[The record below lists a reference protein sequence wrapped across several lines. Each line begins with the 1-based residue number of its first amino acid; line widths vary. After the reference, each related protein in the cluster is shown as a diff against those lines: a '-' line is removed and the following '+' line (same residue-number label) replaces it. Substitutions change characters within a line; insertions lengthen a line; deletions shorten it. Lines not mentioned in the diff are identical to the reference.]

1 MPQTSGTTASLLSVH
16 FTSDGRQGWTV
27 GNGRTN
33 LHTTDGGSTWTPQIS
48 STSVGLAL
56 ASVYFTP
63 DGRQGWT
70 VGGNGTILHTTDGG
84 AAWMP
89 QTSGTTASLLSVHFT
104 SDGRQGWVVGGGTI
118 FLTTHSNISTGS
130 SITTLEVVGGGT
142 ILHTTDGGTTWT
154 PQSSGT
160 TASLESAHFTSD
172 GRQGWIVGDGGTLLH
187 TADGGQTWRSPVAAP
202 LRRPAPWYYLV
213 GWLLPLALL
222 FVASQQRQDDR
233 RMEEESVADRLVSD
247 RPLEAGDPD
256 PLGFSAIAQGLSRF
270 LRNEKTQPPL
280 TIAITGEWGTGKSS
294 LMNLLKADLERYG
307 FRPVWFN
314 AWYHQQEDQ
323 LLAALLENVRAQG
336 VPPWWHPAS
345 WGFRVRLLWARGWR
359 HWGLFLVLLAIST
372 SSFGYFIAHPQTI
385 GEALQQVRQWL
396 DALIT
401 SGNGS
406 PSPAGTDSKSLFT
419 LFGSVLTFLFALKK
433 GLTAFGVDPAVLLAS
448 ASDSARVR
456 DLGAQASF
464 RHKFAEQ
471 FRDVT
476 RALHPRTML
485 ILIDDLD
492 RCRPEKVLEVLEAIN
507 FLVASGE
514 CYVVMGMALERV
526 ERCVGLGFKDV
537 AEELM
542 DMNESDQVAA
552 SVSEEGKKKRAAF
565 ARQYLEKLINI
576 EVPVPTPT
584 SGQTTQLVTAETPF
598 SRTANAWTWPL
609 TTTTTRLSRYVPWLL
624 LLFILTGSFWLGV
637 RFDMSPEEPP
647 PPPVSKPGGPI
658 SPTAGEGIKDPPPP
672 INPPTAGIVRPSGKG
687 EFIPG
692 QSSRPATWPV
702 ITPLIL
708 MLVVVAWIAWKK
720 QEEVVV
726 KDSPE
731 FVEALKIWLPVI
743 TAKQNTP
750 RSVKRFLNRV
760 HYLAMLQR
768 PQGETIK
775 STTSLFSRI
784 FQTNGAPQTNGT
796 IAQDKVNIPESVL
809 VALSALHHSYALQI
823 QQGNGFLPGVNTIIK
838 EEQTWRRGKTDRDI
852 RPVQQA
858 SEEH

>member
-1 MPQTSGTTASLLSVH
+1 VH
-16 FTSDGRQGWTV
+16 FTP
-27 GNGRTN
+27 N
-33 LHTTDGGSTWTPQIS
+33 
-48 STSVGLAL
+48 
-56 ASVYFTP
+56 
-63 DGRQGWT
+63 
-70 VGGNGTILHTTDGG
+70 
-84 AAWMP
+84 
-89 QTSGTTASLLSVHFT
+89 
-104 SDGRQGWVVGGGTI
+104 GRQGWVVGDGG
-118 FLTTHSNISTGS
+118 L
-130 SITTLEVVGGGT
+130 
-142 ILHTTDGGTTWT
+142 ILHTTDGGTTWFSQARNERVEGEET
-154 PQSSGT
+154 
-160 TASLESAHFTSD
+160 
-172 GRQGWIVGDGGTLLH
+172 RNYRIW
-187 TADGGQTWRSPVAAP
+187 
-202 LRRPAPWYYLV
+202 PAPWYYFL

-222 FVASQQRQDDR
+222 FVVPQQRQDDTP
-233 RMEEESVADRLVSD
+233 EEESVADRLVSD

-256 PLGFSAIAQGLSRF
+256 PLGFGAIAQGLSRF
-270 LRNEKTQPPL
+270 LRNDKTQPPL

-314 AWYHQQEDQ
+314 AWHHQQEDQ

-385 GEALQQVRQWL
+385 GEALQQVRQWI
-396 DALIT
+396 DALI
-401 SGNGS
+401 SWGNGS

-419 LFGSVLTFLFALKK
+419 LFGSVITSLFALKK
-433 GLTAFGVDPAVLLAS
+433 GLTAFGVDPAILLAS
-448 ASDSARVR
+448 VSDGARVR

-464 RHKFAEQ
+464 RHKFAAQ

-537 AEELM
+537 AEELLE
-542 DMNESDQVAA
+542 DHASDNAA
-552 SVSEEGKKKRAAF
+552 TETPDRGKRKRAVF

-584 SGQTTQLVTAETPF
+584 GGQAEQLVTAEAP
-598 SRTANAWTWPL
+598 SARTAHAWTWPPAA
-609 TTTTTRLSRYVPWLL
+609 TTTRLGRFAPWLL
-624 LLFILTGSFWLGV
+624 LILILTGSFGLGV
-637 RFDMSPEEPP
+637 WFDMPEKPQTP
-647 PPPVSKPGGPI
+647 SVSVTMEQNLSK
-658 SPTAGEGIKDPPPP
+658 SKEVSTASSASAASTTIEKE
-672 INPPTAGIVRPSGKG
+672 RSSGRA

-692 QSSRPATWPV
+692 QSSRPTTWPV
-702 ITPLIL
+702 IAPLIL
-708 MLVVVAWIAWKK
+708 MLVVVAWVAWRKR
-720 QEEVVV
+720 EEVVV

-760 HYLAMLQR
+760 RYLAMLQR
-768 PQGETIK
+768 PQEETARPIIA
-775 STTSLFSRI
+775 T
-784 FQTNGAPQTNGT
+784 QTNGKPAENG
-796 IAQDKVNIPESVL
+796 KVVPESLL
-809 VALSALHHSYALQI
+809 VALSA
-823 QQGNGFLPGVNTIIK
+823 
-838 EEQTWRRGKTDRDI
+838 
-852 RPVQQA
+852 VQQA
-858 SEEH
+858 YPEWIAKNPSFTKNISERIPDDQETYDLYRFMAEHNQEFNNWAAADTFWPTFVEMSKGIRVQS